1 MKNKLK
7 AVLRWAGIFLL
18 CFAVVYLT
26 VFFGGW
32 RLFESGDPLLIE
44 LGVALILSVFV
55 FAFNETVTKLE
66 KKIEA
71 LEKRISEMENHP

>member
-1 MKNKLK
+1 MKNKFK

-18 CFAVVYLT
+18 CFAVIYLT

-32 RLFESGDPLLIE
+32 KIFESGDPILIE
-44 LGVALILSVFV
+44 LGAAFILSVFV

-71 LEKRISEMENHP
+71 LEKRISEMENNP